1 MASVNRVL
9 LCLPC
14 RWPIFARL
22 YPASSARRSSGANV
36 RCSRAGR
43 RLRDPFPT
51 STPPTPSPR
60 HILAVARKAPKGQ
73 GARACLTAW
82 ASIGRDQT
90 ETLGG
95 RFWPCANHPA
105 PHSVCFSHPSTVAPS
120 WRPRKAGRAGTRQLP
135 KERSHLSF
143 PFFSI
148 ISYFCPPK
156 NLVPHNN

>member
-22 YPASSARRSSGANV
+22 YPASSARRRCKRAVQPRRPPAPSSFPH
-36 RCSRAGR
+36 
-43 RLRDPFPT
+43 LDP
-51 STPPTPSPR
+51 SHSVTPSHTR
-60 HILAVARKAPKGQ
+60 RGTEGAQGQ

-90 ETLGG
+90 ETLGE